1 MNRSHLKTAS
11 AICCISLALS
21 FGCAKPA
28 FATITGDQNPLSEEE
43 IAGAIATGQVASS
56 DPEEE
61 QVSTYTDSFF
71 ECYSGAD
78 RFEVSAMEAKAAFSS
93 SSNAILVGENGW
105 ADALSA
111 AGLAGTRDCPILLT
125 QTNGI
130 PSVIQNALSSLKVS
144 KVTIVGGPATVAPG
158 VEQTLRNMGISVD
171 RIGGADRYEVQTNI
185 FNAVA
190 DSWTSD
196 TIFISSGVRFPDALS
211 ISPASFKA
219 HAPIFLANDG
229 GSLNKVQ
236 KQFISSMLTQGKIN
250 RAVITGG
257 VHSVSSE
264 TESYLKSLK
273 KSSGGNLAVERLGG
287 ADRYEA
293 SANIADWAVRNGILS
308 WNGTALAMSSLPYD
322 ALCGSTL
329 QGKRGSAL
337 LIVDGYTGNNQHAY
351 NRMKWNK
358 GSFSSI
364 RIFGGEAS
372 IPTTVRMDVADIFGI
387 PYFHIPG
394 FKVYIDAGHGFN
406 DSNNG
411 IYDPGAVGN
420 GYQEA
425 TLTAELANKVSNIL
439 RSQYGVQ
446 TFVNDDGG
454 WYKLRHAE
462 AQQLGCDMIVSIH
475 FNSYMGNGTETLIHS
490 HNAHPRSWGL
500 QDTIHP
506 LLVEGTGLRDRGQKT
521 QQVAILSG
529 PLPATLLEV
538 AFIDNSSDMRT
549 YQSRKDIVAS
559 KIAEGI
565 ARYVGAA

>member
-1 MNRSHLKTAS
+1 MKRTRLKRVS
-11 AICCISLALS
+11 AICCISFALTFS
-21 FGCAKPA
+21 CSIPA
-28 FATITGDQNPLSEEE
+28 FATISGDQNPLTEEE
-43 IAGAIATGQVASS
+43 IANAVAAGQVAST
-56 DPEEE
+56 DPMEERA
-61 QVSTYTDSFF
+61 STYASNFF

-78 RFEVSAMEAKAAFSS
+78 RFEVSTMEAKAAFPSC
-93 SSNAILVGENGW
+93 SNAILVGENGW

-111 AGLAGTRDCPILLT
+111 AGLAGVCDCPILLT
-125 QTNGI
+125 QTYGV
-130 PSVIQNALSSLKVS
+130 PSVVQNALKSLNVS
-144 KVTIVGGPATVAPG
+144 KVTIVGGPATVSPN
-158 VEQTLRNMGISVD
+158 VEQVLRNMGIGVN

-185 FNAVA
+185 YNAVA
-190 DSWTSD
+190 DSWISD

-211 ISPASFKA
+211 ISPASFKS
-219 HAPIFLANDG
+219 HAPIFLANDEG
-229 GSLNKVQ
+229 NLNTIQ
-236 KQFISSMLTQGKIN
+236 KQSISAMLAEGRIN

-264 TESYLKSLK
+264 TESYLKSLNMNN
-273 KSSGGNLAVERLGG
+273 GGNLSVERLGG
-287 ADRYEA
+287 TDRYEA
-293 SANIADWAVRNGILS
+293 SANIADWAIRNGLLS
-308 WNGTALAMSSLPYD
+308 WEGTALAMSSLPYD

-337 LIVDGYTGNNQHAY
+337 LIVDGNASNNQHAY

-358 GSFSSI
+358 ESFSSI
-364 RIFGGEAS
+364 RVFGGEAS

-387 PYFHIPG
+387 AYFHIPG
-394 FKVYIDAGHGFN
+394 FKVYLDAGHGFN

-420 GYQEA
+420 GFQEA
-425 TLTAELANKVSNIL
+425 ALSAELANKVSNIL
-439 RSQYGVQ
+439 RTQYGVQ

-462 AQQLGCDMIVSIH
+462 AQQLGCDIIVSIH
-475 FNSYMGNGTETLIHS
+475 FNSYMGSGTETLIHS
-490 HNAHPRSWGL
+490 RNANPRSRGL
-500 QDTIHP
+500 QDVIHP
-506 LLVEGTGLRDRGQKT
+506 LLVQGTGLKDRGQKT

-538 AFIDNSSDMRT
+538 AFIDNSSDMET

-559 KIAEGI
+559 KVAEGI